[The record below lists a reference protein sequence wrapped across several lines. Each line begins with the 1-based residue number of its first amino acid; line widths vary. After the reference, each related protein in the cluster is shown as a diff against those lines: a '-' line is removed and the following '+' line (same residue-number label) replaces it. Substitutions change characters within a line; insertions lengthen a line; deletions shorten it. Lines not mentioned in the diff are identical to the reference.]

1 MRVCCWIKVVP
12 FWLHF
17 ALAALGG
24 MWGMQTLSQHEENYA
39 ALRALAAGPAPERQ
53 DIGTLR
59 RQHLASLPQE
69 LALAVQVDLDRAQ
82 PIKGRSAF
90 GLPQDQILFSL
101 FAPGD
106 EAETRLVRGSI
117 LVSADEAAIFKGWVE
132 TQPKVGEPGQIG
144 PVIALSGLRSIPTVR
159 GDAFIALT
167 EAGFAPADAFVFV
180 EPFWAGRAMGLAV
193 TDQVKA
199 ANMVIAFWA
208 AAVFGLLG
216 VLRLI
221 GLIAAKKAAR
231 EGRQTESDRNCMVR
245 IPPKPAPEPQAIP
258 RQAQASEYPSYCI
271 PPVTEPR
278 GPNDFIGALAAKYAS
293 PPASEFVP
301 ASPVRPARPARPVL
315 SKRLR
320 RLRRRLRFP
329 LAGVAIL
336 AVRVFVLV
344 AFLASVVALAQQS
357 GYLPFGTAEN
367 PPSAPTEL
375 APTPAAYQKAAPLTE
390 AGLQIPGREAFFW
403 VWSLVVE
410 YQMQLV
416 LLLSAGLLMSAVAM
430 TLWPSPARNR
440 RIGRDPYDRI
450 LQRRLA
456 DHGPQ
461 ASTDDALRG

>member
-1 MRVCCWIKVVP
+1 M
-12 FWLHF
+12 
-17 ALAALGG
+17 
-24 MWGMQTLSQHEENYA
+24 
-39 ALRALAAGPAPERQ
+39 
-53 DIGTLR
+53 
-59 RQHLASLPQE
+59 
-69 LALAVQVDLDRAQ
+69 
-82 PIKGRSAF
+82 
-90 GLPQDQILFSL
+90 
-101 FAPGD
+101 
-106 EAETRLVRGSI
+106 
-117 LVSADEAAIFKGWVE
+117 
-132 TQPKVGEPGQIG
+132 
-144 PVIALSGLRSIPTVR
+144 
-159 GDAFIALT
+159 
-167 EAGFAPADAFVFV
+167 
-180 EPFWAGRAMGLAV
+180 
-193 TDQVKA
+193 
-199 ANMVIAFWA
+199 
-208 AAVFGLLG
+208 
-216 VLRLI
+216 
-221 GLIAAKKAAR
+221 
-231 EGRQTESDRNCMVR
+231 
-245 IPPKPAPEPQAIP
+245 
-258 RQAQASEYPSYCI
+258 
-271 PPVTEPR
+271 
-278 GPNDFIGALAAKYAS
+278 
-293 PPASEFVP
+293 
-301 ASPVRPARPARPVL
+301 
-315 SKRLR
+315 R